1 MPNVKFTQ
9 MPVLPAANVTAGTI
23 APVVTAGV
31 NYQVSIANL
40 QTYLNNNNSG
50 VVTAAGFAGSGAQLS
65 NIAGANVTGV
75 VPSATGAVTANT
87 AGFVTGNAQA
97 NITSVGVLTALS
109 VSGNIQGNYILGNGS
124 QLTGLP
130 ATYGNANVAAYLPT
144 NTANVG
150 AGNVSATG
158 NIAGTFFLGNGS
170 QLTGLPATY
179 GNANVAAYLS
189 SGTVTANIVTSGHV
203 YAGNAATVI
212 GNIDIT
218 NGSLNIANGRINMG
232 IGNITS
238 GNIAVT
244 GTVSATGNITGNF
257 FVGNGSQLTG
267 IVGTYGNANVAGF
280 LGAFGSNAI
289 STTGNVT
296 SGSMF
301 VGNVISAAGNIT
313 GSFVLGNGSAMTGT
327 VTRITAGSGISIN
340 SATGNVT
347 ITNTGGGGGGGS
359 NIANG
364 TSNVSIPVASG
375 NIDVFVANTRKLTI
389 NSASGNFTGVI
400 ANTGIQCNS
409 LFVTTGGITSNNG
422 SIQVVGNAV
431 AGEFLEAT
439 GFGFMSIGASTS
451 GGANGNISIFTAGNV
466 SIAAS
471 RTLDISGSANVKIPF
486 VTKTGTSTGL
496 PGMITVDS
504 NYIYVCTSSN
514 VWKRAA
520 LSSF

>member
-31 NYQVSIANL
+31 NYQVSVANL

-144 NTANVG
+144 NTANVR

-158 NIAGTFFLGNGS
+158 NIAGTYFLGNGS

-189 SGTVTANIVTSGHV
+189 SGTVTANILTAGQV
-203 YAGNAATVI
+203 YAGNTATVV
-212 GNIDIT
+212 GNLDIS
-218 NGSLNIANGRINMG
+218 NGNLNMANGRINMG
-232 IGNITS
+232 TGNITS
-238 GNIAVT
+238 GNIAIT

-257 FVGNGSQLTG
+257 FVGNGSLLTG
-267 IVGTYGNANVAGF
+267 VVGTYGNANVAGF
-280 LGAFGSNAI
+280 LGALGSNAI

-327 VTRITAGSGISIN
+327 VTRITAGSGISVN

-347 ITNTGGGGGGGS
+347 ITNTSSATSRIAQSFATGSAGGNTEVISASVLIAANTFTANDVVEIRSQWQNNATGGTQRYANIYINTSASIGGS
-359 NIANG
+359 QVYSTLITG
-364 TSNVSIPVASG
+364 TA
-375 NIDVFVANTRKLTI
+375 
-389 NSASGNFTGVI
+389 
-400 ANTGIQCNS
+400 
-409 LFVTTGGITSNNG
+409 
-422 SIQVVGNAV
+422 
-431 AGEFLEAT
+431 
-439 GFGFMSIGASTS
+439 
-451 GGANGNISIFTAGNV
+451 SIFTKTAM
-466 SIAAS
+466 
-471 RTLDISGSANVKIPF
+471 TLDVISSIGNTRGFHGNAPGTMNYVSA
-486 VTKTGTSTGL
+486 TGL
-496 PGMITVDS
+496 GESAISPSPVTYSINWEQPT
-504 NYIYVCTSSN
+504 YIVFTGRN
-514 VWKRAA
+514 VANSTATLTNVGYQIYKR
-520 LSSF
+520 

>member
-1 MPNVKFTQ
+1 VR
-9 MPVLPAANVTAGTI
+9 A
-23 APVVTAGV
+23 
-31 NYQVSIANL
+31 
-40 QTYLNNNNSG
+40 
-50 VVTAAGFAGSGAQLS
+50 
-65 NIAGANVTGV
+65 
-75 VPSATGAVTANT
+75 
-87 AGFVTGNAQA
+87 
-97 NITSVGVLTALS
+97 
-109 VSGNIQGNYILGNGS
+109 GNI
-124 QLTGLP
+124 
-130 ATYGNANVAAYLPT
+130 
-144 NTANVG
+144 
-150 AGNVSATG
+150 SATG
-158 NIAGTFFLGNGS
+158 NIAGTYFLGNGS
-170 QLTGLPATY
+170 QLTGLAATY

-189 SGTVTANIVTSGHV
+189 SGTVTADILTAGQMF
-203 YAGNAATVI
+203 AGNTATVV
-212 GNIDIT
+212 GNLSISSG
-218 NGSLNIANGRINMG
+218 NLNMSGGRLYVAP
-232 IGNITS
+232 GNITG
-238 GNIAVT
+238 GNITASGIISAV
-244 GTVSATGNITGNF
+244 GNITGNF

-280 LGAFGSNAI
+280 LGALGSNSI

-296 SGSMF
+296 SSNMA

-313 GSFVLGNGSAMTGT
+313 GSFVLGNGSAMTGI
-327 VTRITAGSGISIN
+327 VTQIIAGSGISVN

-389 NSASGNFTGVI
+389 NSLSGNFTGVV

-409 LFVTTGGITSNNG
+409 LVVTTGGITSSNG

-439 GFGFMSIGASTS
+439 GFGSMNIGASTS
-451 GGANGNISIFTAGNV
+451 GGANGNISIYTAGNV

-486 VTKTGTSTGL
+486 ATKTGTSTGL